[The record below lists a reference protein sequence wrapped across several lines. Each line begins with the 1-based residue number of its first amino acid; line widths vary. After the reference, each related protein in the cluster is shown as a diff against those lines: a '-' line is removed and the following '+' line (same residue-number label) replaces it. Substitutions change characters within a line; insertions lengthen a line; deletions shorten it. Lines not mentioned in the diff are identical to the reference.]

1 MATGTARSN
10 VLAGSEGSGT
20 IFTRSHVT
28 EFQLR
33 QGESIMIHSQ
43 PDDAPGRAETFTSSP
58 GAQDAPG
65 QPDGPTLYEF
75 LTRLVTS
82 PDAQAAFDADPRATL
97 DHAGLGDMSATDVL
111 QASSL
116 VLDYAPVEIAD
127 EYGRSL
133 QSSVEKFAAS
143 TQHVAINELH
153 PAQPLEQEVTELS
166 MLPPND
172 TPAPGSSI
180 PAPDDAGDTNIDI
193 EQNDSHNL
201 INVHD
206 VLSGNN
212 VANGV
217 GNVVGDTTSQATDT
231 VDNTVNTVG
240 DVTGDVTGVA
250 GDVTGTVGDV
260 TGTVGDVTGAVGD
273 VTGVA
278 GDLTGALPSGDA
290 ASADAGALSGV
301 AGGALDTV
309 GDVAGGVPVAGDI
322 AGPAVDTVGGVA
334 GGAVGTVEGVA
345 GGAVDT
351 VGGVA
356 GGVVGGPVAGVTEAL
371 PAPADLPVVGDVAE
385 QLPVDDVV
393 SHLPAPSDLPVVG
406 DIAGPAVEDVAG
418 AATSALPLDG
428 LL

>member
-1 MATGTARSN
+1 MT
-10 VLAGSEGSGT
+10 
-20 IFTRSHVT
+20 HP
-28 EFQLR
+28 
-33 QGESIMIHSQ
+33 Q
-43 PDDAPGRAETFTSSP
+43 PDDAPGRTEPPTATP
-58 GAQDAPG
+58 GAHEAPG
-65 QPDGPTLYEF
+65 QPDAPTLYEF

-111 QASSL
+111 HASSL

-153 PAQPLEQEVTELS
+153 PAQPHEQEVTELS
-166 MLPPND
+166 MLPPHN
-172 TPAPGSSI
+172 TPAPA
-180 PAPDDAGDTNIDI
+180 PADDAEQNINEETNVNI
-193 EQNDSHNL
+193 EQTDSHNL
-201 INVHD
+201 VNVHD
-206 VLSGNN
+206 VLSGNEILSGN
-212 VANGV
+212 EVNV
-217 GNVVGDTTSQATDT
+217 GNVVGDTTSSAFAGGDSIVGTVGDVAFGGINEVTNT
-231 VDNTVNTVG
+231 VDTTVNTVG
-240 DVTGDVTGVA
+240 NVA
-250 GDVTGTVGDV
+250 GGSADLSVVD
-260 TGTVGDVTGAVGD
+260 
-273 VTGVA
+273 
-278 GDLTGALPSGDA
+278 DLTGALPVGGDA
-290 ASADAGALSGV
+290 ASVDAGALSGV
-301 AGGALDTV
+301 AGGALDAV
-309 GDVAGGVPVAGDI
+309 GGVASDVPVAGDI

-351 VGGVA
+351 VGGIAGGAVA
-356 GGVVGGPVAGVTEAL
+356 GPVGDVASAL

-385 QLPVDDVV
+385 SLPVEDVA

>member
-1 MATGTARSN
+1 
-10 VLAGSEGSGT
+10 
-20 IFTRSHVT
+20 
-28 EFQLR
+28 
-33 QGESIMIHSQ
+33 MIHSQ
-43 PDDAPGRAETFTSSP
+43 PDDAPDRAETPTSTP
-58 GAQDAPG
+58 GAQDAPS

-153 PAQPLEQEVTELS
+153 PAQPHEQEMELS
-166 MLPPND
+166 MLPPHN
-172 TPAPGSSI
+172 TPAPS
-180 PAPDDAGDTNIDI
+180 PEAPAGDTNIDI

-201 INVHD
+201 ISVHD
-206 VLSGNN
+206 VLSGND

-217 GNVVGDTTSQATDT
+217 GNVVGDTTSDATNT

-240 DVTGDVTGVA
+240 DVT

-273 VTGVA
+273 VTGAVGDVTGVA
-278 GDLTGALPSGDA
+278 GDLTGALPAGA
-290 ASADAGALSGV
+290 PAGIEGGALSGV

-356 GGVVGGPVAGVTEAL
+356 GGVVGGPVADVTSAL